1 MGQGSTL
8 SPILSVL
15 YISSVFHIL
24 KKCLKIL
31 KIPVYILSFVNDGLF
46 IAQNKSLIVSNSIL
60 FCSFDVVSSILGKF
74 ELVLKYGKIEVFYHK
89 MNYLLI
95 CNIWI
100 LGALLEI

>member
-1 MGQGSTL
+1 MNPSG
-8 SPILSVL
+8 
-15 YISSVFHIL
+15 
-24 KKCLKIL
+24 
-31 KIPVYILSFVNDGLF
+31 
-46 IAQNKSLIVSNSIL
+46 A
-60 FCSFDVVSSILGKF
+60 SSILGKF